1 MGIAGFQS
9 LGYVDKRAKVMKK
22 LCKGV
27 WCIEGLFVNSY
38 LVETGPNSCVIIDS
52 GFPGWAPK
60 IRDALRE
67 ISEGESLPTAIVLTH
82 GHIDHI
88 GAARELAEEYG
99 IPIFAHYLELPYL
112 DGRSAYPPPDPSV
125 GGYHAMLS
133 RFLPYGPF
141 HLGQRL
147 EMLPR
152 SDTDSEGALSEFL
165 PGWRWIFTPG
175 HSPGHVALYRE
186 HDRTLIAGD
195 ALETTNMDSWV
206 ETIFKPRH
214 LWRGGTPFTC
224 DWGAARESARMLA
237 QLQPTSLCCGH
248 GKPILD
254 PHVTHELEAFGEHF
268 PVPDK
273 GRYVGTPAR
282 FGSRGVVDLPEEP
295 LDPLPLALIGC
306 GLGAIAW
313 MSVGGGVKKN
323 SHTHM
328 NRGDRR
334 IFRYMAERAA
344 GGPLSRHTSPSH
356 M

>member
-1 MGIAGFQS
+1 
-9 LGYVDKRAKVMKK
+9 MKK

-52 GFPGWAPK
+52 GFPGWASK
-60 IRDALRE
+60 IRDGLRE
-67 ISEGESLPTAIVLTH
+67 IGEGECLPTAIVLTH

-125 GGYHAMLS
+125 GGYHGMLS

-141 HLGQRL
+141 NLGKRL

-206 ETIFKPRH
+206 EGIFKPRH

-224 DWGAARESARMLA
+224 DWDAAHESARILA

-248 GKPILD
+248 GEPIVD
-254 PHVTHELEAFGEHF
+254 PRVAQELEAFAEQF
-268 PVPDK
+268 PVPER
-273 GRYVGTPAR
+273 GRYVGKPAWVDPQ
-282 FGSRGVVDLPEEP
+282 GVVDLPEEP
-295 LDPLPLALIGC
+295 LDILPLALMGC
-306 GLGAIAW
+306 GLGTIAW
-313 MSVGGGVKKN
+313 IFAGTGIKRDG
-323 SHTHM
+323 HTHM
-328 NRGDRR
+328 DRRDRR
-334 IFRYMAERAA
+334 IFRAVAEKAA
-344 GGPLSRHTSPSH
+344 GGLLPRPSSASQ